1 MIKTEFVISDNKI
14 LAFSVEGHSGLAP
27 SGEDILCA
35 SVSAMTQLVLNT
47 LSEVV
52 KAELDLSIKEDE
64 AKISCRILS
73 VPSDREDTVQ
83 SILKGFYIQLCDLA
97 EVYRAYLSVREN
109 NE

>member
-27 SGEDILCA
+27 QGEDILCA

-52 KAELDLSIKEDE
+52 KAELDLSIEEEK
-64 AKISCRILS
+64 AKIACRVLS
-73 VPSDREDTVQ
+73 VPAGKEDSVQTV
-83 SILKGFYIQLCDLA
+83 LRGFYIQLTDLA
-97 EVYRAYLSVREN
+97 EMYSANLSVREN